1 MQEVLS
7 LLQFDPGHPLTF
19 NSGFFLVFL
28 TVCLFLNRLFYKIKP
43 LRIGYLAVFSLY
55 FYYKTTGLFFL
66 FLVASSFMDF
76 LIARR
81 MESAS
86 EGWRRKTLLV
96 TSIAVNLL
104 VLGYFKYTN
113 FLIEAINAVSGGSTG
128 RLDIFLPAGISF
140 YTFQSLSYTIDVY
153 KKEVRPLTNYI
164 NYCFCISFFPHLVA
178 GPIIRASTLIPQID
192 KEYYLPRSDLGKA
205 LYLIGAGLIKKAV
218 IADTIGAGY
227 VDRVFG
233 DPLRFSG
240 TENLLAVYLYAI
252 QIYCDF
258 SGYSDMAIGIAK
270 LLGFDLP
277 VNFNAPYRSATV
289 TEFWRRW
296 HISLSTWFRDYVYIS
311 LGGNR
316 SGRLRQYFNL
326 MVTMLLAGLW
336 HGASLRFVLWGF
348 MHGAW
353 LSLEKL
359 FNIPALV
366 ERSRAARYVF
376 MAITFHVVCFAW
388 IFFRAESW
396 ETAFAVLGRISSG
409 VSPGAVFFLAQ
420 SYALVAFMFVIAWG
434 AHIFHERLAESGAWI
449 LARSGFVLQTAFVVA
464 VIFLSIQM
472 RSDKLQPFIY
482 FQF

>member
-1 MQEVLS
+1 MQDVLS
-7 LLQFDPGHPLTF
+7 ILQFDPGHPLSF

-28 TVCLFLNRLFYKIKP
+28 AVCLFLNRLFYQWKP

-66 FLVASSFMDF
+66 FLVGSSFLDF

-81 MESAS
+81 METEEDTWS
-86 EGWRRKTLLV
+86 RKALLV
-96 TSIAVNLL
+96 TSISANLL

-113 FLIEAINAVSGGSTG
+113 FLIETINAVSGSGLG
-128 RLDIFLPAGISF
+128 RLDIILPAGISF

-153 KKEVRPLTNYI
+153 RREVRPLKNYV

-178 GPIIRASTLIPQID
+178 GPIIRSSTLIPQID
-192 KEYYLPRSDLGKA
+192 REYYLSRSDLGRA

-218 IADTIGAGY
+218 IADTLGGSF
-227 VDRVFG
+227 VDRVF
-233 DPLRFSG
+233 DEPLRYSG
-240 TENLLAVYLYAI
+240 TENLLAVYLYAF

-296 HISLSTWFRDYVYIS
+296 HISLSTWIRDYLYFP

-316 SGRLRQYFNL
+316 TGTLRQCFNL
-326 MVTMLLAGLW
+326 MVTMFLAGLW
-336 HGASLRFVLWGF
+336 HGAAFRFIIWGM

-353 LSLEKL
+353 LSLEKI

-366 ERSRAARYVF
+366 ERSRVARAFFF
-376 MAITFHVVCFAW
+376 MITFHFVCLAW
-388 IFFRAESW
+388 IFFRADTW
-396 ETAFAVLGRISSG
+396 DTAFSMIGRIASG
-409 VSPGAVFFLAQ
+409 VSPGTIPFLAQ
-420 SYALVAFMFVIAWG
+420 GYEPAAFLFVLAVG
-434 AHIFHERLAESGAWI
+434 AHLLHEQLTEAGSWM
-449 LARSGFVLQTAFVVA
+449 LARAGVVFQTAFVVG
-464 VIFLSIQM
+464 VIFLSLQM
-472 RSDKLQPFIY
+472 ESAKLQPFIY

>member
-7 LLQFDPGHPLTF
+7 LLQFEPGHPLTF

-28 TVCLFLNRLFYKIKP
+28 AVCLFFNRLFYRFKP
-43 LRIGYLAVFSLY
+43 LRIGYLTVFSLY

-66 FLVASSFMDF
+66 FLVGSSFLDF

-81 MESAS
+81 METAG
-86 EGWRRKTLLV
+86 EDWRRKALLV
-96 TSIAVNLL
+96 TSISVNLL

-113 FLIEAINAVSGGSTG
+113 FLIEAVNALSGSAVGKF
-128 RLDIFLPAGISF
+128 DIFLPAGISF

-153 KKEVRPLTNYI
+153 KREVRPVSNYL

-178 GPIIRASTLIPQID
+178 GPIIRASNIIPQVD
-192 KEYYLPRSDLGKA
+192 REYYLSRSDLGRA
-205 LYLIGAGLIKKAV
+205 LYLIGAGLIKKAI
-218 IADTIGAGY
+218 IADTLGGSY
-227 VDRVFG
+227 VDRVFEEPG
-233 DPLRFSG
+233 RYSG
-240 TENLLAVYLYAI
+240 TENLLAVYLYAV

-270 LLGFDLP
+270 LIGFDLP

-296 HISLSTWFRDYVYIS
+296 HISLSSWLRDYLYIP

-316 SGRLRQYFNL
+316 VGRLRQYFNL
-326 MVTMLLAGLW
+326 LATMLLAGLW

-348 MHGAW
+348 MHGVW

-359 FNIPALV
+359 FGIPALV
-366 ERSRAARYVF
+366 ERNRAARALFIAV
-376 MAITFHVVCFAW
+376 TFHFVCLAW

-396 ETAFAVLGRISSG
+396 DSAFAMIGRIVSG
-409 VSPGAVFFLAQ
+409 VHPAAVLFFARGYAPIAFLA
-420 SYALVAFMFVIAWG
+420 ALAAA
-434 AHIFHERLAESGAWI
+434 AHIFHEELSEAGSWI
-449 LARSGFVLQTAFVVA
+449 LARAGLVLQTAFVVA
-464 VIFLSIQM
+464 VIFLAMQA
-472 RSDKLQPFIY
+472 RSTKLQPFIY

>member
-7 LLQFDPGHPLTF
+7 LLQYDPGHPLAF

-28 TVCLFLNRLFYKIKP
+28 AVCLFLNRLFYRFKP

-66 FLVASSFMDF
+66 FLVGSSFMDF

-81 MESAS
+81 MDEAQ
-86 EGWRRKTLLV
+86 EGGRRKTLLV

-113 FLIEAINAVSGGSTG
+113 FFIETVNAVSGSAFN

-140 YTFQSLSYTIDVY
+140 YTFQTLSYTIDVY
-153 KKEVRPLTNYI
+153 KKEVKSLDNYV

-178 GPIIRASTLIPQID
+178 GPIIRASTLIPQIER
-192 KEYYLPRSDLGKA
+192 EYYLSRSDLGRA
-205 LYLIGAGLIKKAV
+205 LYLIGAGLVKKAV
-218 IADTIGAGY
+218 IADTIGSSY
-227 VDRVFG
+227 VDRVF
-233 DPLRFSG
+233 DEPLRYSG
-240 TENLLAVYLYAI
+240 TENLLAVYLYAF

-258 SGYSDMAIGIAK
+258 SGYSDMAIGIAR
-270 LLGFDLP
+270 LLGFELP
-277 VNFNAPYRSATV
+277 VNFNAPYRSLTV

-296 HISLSTWFRDYVYIS
+296 HISLSTWFRDYVYVP

-316 SGRLRQYFNL
+316 TGKLRQCCNL
-326 MVTMLLAGLW
+326 MATMFLAGLW
-336 HGASLRFVLWGF
+336 HGASVRYVAWGLL
-348 MHGAW
+348 HGAW

-359 FNIPALV
+359 FNVPALV
-366 ERSRAARYVF
+366 ERSRAARAVF
-376 MAITFHVVCFAW
+376 FVITFHFICFAW

-396 ETAFAVLGRISSG
+396 DTAFAMLSRIASG
-409 VSPGAVFFLAQ
+409 VDPGAVPYLAHG
-420 SYALVAFMFVIAWG
+420 YALAAFLFVLAVG
-434 AHIFHERLAESGAWI
+434 AHVFHEHLTEAGAWM
-449 LARSGFVLQTAFVVA
+449 LARAGFVLQTAFVVA
-464 VIFLSIQM
+464 IIFISLQM
-472 RSDKLQPFIY
+472 RSAKLQPFIY